1 MRVASLGAGHRP
13 WLLLL
18 PLLAVGCILRPESSE
33 ARRQAFDRS
42 GLEAYLLDA
51 PPPGLHGG
59 ALFADGVRFLGMR
72 YTPQEPGPSDRI
84 EVEFY
89 YRVEEPPPMENWM
102 IFVHADPED
111 GGHRVI
117 RDHEP
122 VGGRYPT
129 HVWRPGEVI
138 RDVFVLPSFGRVV
151 DVDLWTGFFRGNERM
166 PVVRSLGSRH
176 DGQNRILAGT
186 IHIR

>member
-1 MRVASLGAGHRP
+1 MRLASRVAGSV
-13 WLLLL
+13 LLLT
-18 PLLAVGCILRPESSE
+18 ASSGCIIRPESSE

-42 GLEAYLLDA
+42 GLGEYLLRE
-51 PPPGLHGG
+51 PPPGLSGG
-59 ALFADGVRFLGMR
+59 AVFADGVRFLGMR
-72 YTPQEPGPSDRI
+72 ADPPNPGPSDTVT
-84 EVEFY
+84 VEFF
-89 YRVEEPPPMENWM
+89 YRVEEPPPMDDWM
-102 IFVHADPED
+102 IFVHADPKD

-129 HVWRPGEVI
+129 NVWRPGEVV

-151 DVDLWTGFFRGNERM
+151 EVDLWTGFYHGPQRM
-166 PVVRSLGSRH
+166 EVVRTLGSRH

-186 IHIR
+186 LRIR